1 MGKKHYNLKPIDGQE
16 AFDEAAKYLLGEP
29 LYMRL
34 VDPLCTAQCNA
45 ILLDD
50 IKAEYP
56 PRGCG
61 PLRWLRWKFGK
72 E

>member
-1 MGKKHYNLKPIDGQE
+1 MGKTHYNLKPINGQE
-16 AFDEAAKYLLGEP
+16 AFDEAARYLLGEP

-34 VDPLCTAQCNA
+34 ADPLRTTQCNA

-56 PRGCG
+56 PRDCG
-61 PLRWLRWKFGK
+61 LFGWLRWKFEK
-72 E
+72 

>member
-1 MGKKHYNLKPIDGQE
+1 MGKIHYNLKPLNAQE
-16 AFDEAAKYLLGEP
+16 AFNEAARYLLGDD
-29 LYMRL
+29 LHMRI
-34 VDPLCTAQCNA
+34 VDPLSNAQCNA

-56 PRGCG
+56 PRNCG
-61 PLRWLRWKFGK
+61 LFGWLRWKFGK